1 MDLKEDL
8 FLNFLYLEEVYRE
21 WNDILVI
28 GKTIEQNN
36 KKIHIIGMT
45 LEDEVKLYIIEP
57 YNEPENCND
66 RKKGVCNQ
74 RKILK
79 EQEKE
84 GDFLDCSDFYF
95 GDTRLQVQG
104 CSSTLLEYLIQ
115 DYGEIQVFLEML
127 RAGWVIPEWLKNKEW
142 DNLQLTTLEFEDVKK
157 LPKYSKEMPI
167 IIKHKPNPIQHMLEK
182 TITLNVGKSHSF
194 SFTDNYDDK
203 VQCYINN
210 VSLINVWEDMEEQ
223 FSAPQYTKK
232 FLPEQLQEIQKKC
245 FRALEQSCPKGMYYI
260 CVEYECSKDFNL
272 QFYSKE
278 YLKSCPEK
286 HEGSAS
292 LLIMTK
298 KPDKEIGSHN
308 LPLKSCVI
316 QTAVTP
322 DTSKISAELFSYF
335 EKVDAWEEE
344 V

>member
-1 MDLKEDL
+1 M
-8 FLNFLYLEEVYRE
+8 NFLYLEEVYRE

-28 GKTIEQNN
+28 GKTIERYN
-36 KKIHIIGMT
+36 KKSHIIGMT
-45 LEDEVKLYIIEP
+45 LEDELKLYIIEP
-57 YNEPENCND
+57 YNEPENFNN

-79 EQEKE
+79 EQENE
-84 GDFLDCSDFYF
+84 EDYLDWGDIYF
-95 GDTRLQVQG
+95 GNVRLQVQESLG
-104 CSSTLLEYLIQ
+104 SPLKYIN
-115 DYGEIQVFLEML
+115 DYGEIQLFFEMMK
-127 RAGWVIPEWLKNKEW
+127 AGWVIPEWLKNEEW
-142 DNLQLTTLEFEDVKK
+142 DNLQLTTIEFADVKK
-157 LPKYSKEMPI
+157 IPNYSKEMPI
-167 IIKHKPNPIQHMLEK
+167 IIKHNPNPIQHILEK
-182 TITLNVGKSHSF
+182 TITLNVGKSHAF

-210 VSLINVWEDMEEQ
+210 VFLINVWEDMEKQ
-223 FSAPQYTKK
+223 FSDPQYTEK
-232 FLPEQLQEIQKKC
+232 FLSEQLQEIKKHC

-260 CVEYECSKDFNL
+260 GLEYECSKDLKL
-272 QFYSKE
+272 QFYTKE
-278 YLKSCPEK
+278 YLKSFPE
-286 HEGSAS
+286 EREESVS
-292 LLIMTK
+292 ILMMNT
-298 KPDKEIGSHN
+298 KPDKEIGIHN